1 MTQTVILNN
10 LNKKF
15 LNYVYLQCQ
24 NINLVLNKY
33 ELIINFV
40 IFDVNK
46 ICLRTMENL
55 KNYGNDDF

>member
-40 IFDVNK
+40 IFDVIK

-55 KNYGNDDF
+55 KNYGNDDL